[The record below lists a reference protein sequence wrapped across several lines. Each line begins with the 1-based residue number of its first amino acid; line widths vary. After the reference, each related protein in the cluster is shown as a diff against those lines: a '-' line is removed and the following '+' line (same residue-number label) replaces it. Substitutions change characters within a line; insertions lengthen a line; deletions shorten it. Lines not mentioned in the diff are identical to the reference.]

1 MDERK
6 KNYECVTNLNDNNDN
21 WWYRR
26 NNIYRHY
33 MYLSAYLINTPRP
46 FDMNPIE
53 YMNWLVLKNDEMNS
67 TAILKAT
74 YIILS
79 VSVDRT

>member
-6 KNYECVTNLNDNNDN
+6 KNFECVTSLNDNNDN

-33 MYLSAYLINTPRP
+33 LSACWINTQRP
-46 FDMNPIE
+46 FDMNPSD
-53 YMNWLVLKNDEMNS
+53 YTNWLVLKNDEMNL
-67 TAILKAT
+67 TAILKAI

-79 VSVDRT
+79 VSVDRK